1 MKQSVRNSST
11 GAKKLLKRLAE
22 DKKRSVTALCLV
34 TVMVFMWIKV
44 FTKKAPEGAE
54 AAVMTGQVEH
64 GDQVNERYRVL
75 FIELPKVAGRNDVI
89 VRDFFASDD
98 WRHFVNGKER
108 KPTDIFEVNVV
119 SSDDEEIIRKVAE
132 KLKLQAILLRG
143 EPLVFINNNLLRAG
157 EKLLIRDGADKYV
170 CEVVEIK
177 ENTVVIRCR
186 EAEITLKLPP
196 VSMTDN

>member
-1 MKQSVRNSST
+1 M
-11 GAKKLLKRLAE
+11 GARKLLKRLAE
-22 DKKRSVTALCLV
+22 EKKRGVTALCLV
-34 TVMVFMWIKV
+34 TVMVFMWIRV

-54 AAVMTGQVEH
+54 AALMTGQVEH
-64 GDQVNERYRVL
+64 GDQAHERYRVL

-98 WRHFVNGKER
+98 WQHFVNGKER
-108 KPTDIFEVNVV
+108 KPTDIVEVNVV

-157 EKLLIRDGADKYV
+157 EELLIRDGADKYV
-170 CEVVEIK
+170 CEVVEIE

-196 VSMTDN
+196 VLMTDN